1 VLKTLQ
7 QQATLCTQILD
18 VFRTGTLLLDEVDL
32 VLHPLKSELNWPM
45 GAKDPLDFTT
55 ATQSRHRNS
64 RKSSSNS
71 NNSSN
76 SSNSSKK
83 EEAGL
88 RWQVPFHLLDAVF
101 FASAGLEDSGGHSG
115 AHSGAHSG
123 GHSGG
128 HGGGQRRNQHKQRS
142 LIESR
147 EAQALISTIR
157 QEVAKGAQAKL
168 LQKSP
173 HLVLAS
179 KQW

>member
-64 RKSSSNS
+64 RKSSSN
-71 NNSSN
+71 N
-76 SSNSSKK
+76 KK

-101 FASAGLEDSGGHSG
+101 FASAGLEDSG

-123 GHSGG
+123 SP
-128 HGGGQRRNQHKQRS
+128 QRRNQHKQRS